1 MRLFKTLLIAAIA
14 VFVATTASALV
25 TVTHTND
32 SGGAALNVGDTFVVD
47 ITVGYDGNPAG
58 LTGLF
63 TSAGWDPA
71 ELTLLGTTGAAQ
83 PFILFPGVS
92 GILSKVVD
100 GGQSFP
106 GDTPGTTRA
115 VQYQAGPGQAGGAG
129 ADTLVL
135 SLLFQVVGAGDGT
148 ANVDVVFN
156 NGDGIFINAADTDPS
171 NLLLTGTSVSI
182 VPEPGTALLMS
193 LGLAGLASAGRRNR

>member
-1 MRLFKTLLIAAIA
+1 MRLFKTLFIAAIA
-14 VFVATTASALV
+14 VFVATTASALI

-32 SGGAALNVGDTFVVD
+32 AAGPLNIGDTFVVD

-58 LTGLF
+58 LTGIF

-71 ELTLLGTTGAAQ
+71 ELSLVGTTGPAQ
-83 PFILFPGVS
+83 PFAIFFGGGGFLG
-92 GILSKVVD
+92 KVVD

-115 VQYQAGPGQAGGAG
+115 VQYQAGPGQSGGAG
-129 ADTLVL
+129 ADTLIL
-135 SLLFQVVGAGDGT
+135 SLVFQVVGAGDGT

-156 NGDGIFINAADTDPS
+156 NGDGIFVNAADTDPS
-171 NLLLTGTSVSI
+171 NLQLTGTSVAL